1 MSPANLNYA
10 FWTIEGHARKHHKRL
25 LLSLEPLHAAL
36 EAGRQLR
43 DALHVHLLNTILDLV
58 CECFGG

>member
-1 MSPANLNYA
+1 
-10 FWTIEGHARKHHKRL
+10 
-25 LLSLEPLHAAL
+25 LSLEPLHAAL

-43 DALHVHLLNTILDLV
+43 DALHVHLLNTILDLI